1 MERQERLSLRH
12 NNMRFLGYCVI
23 FFAAALIFAAVA
35 VPVMGQSTHTPNID
49 FTEPN
54 HWAWND
60 VVGWIDFCFAA
71 TPGVG
76 PCNAN
81 AVEVPSGNPPD
92 VRLKGYALSTVGYFV
107 MSCDVTP
114 NLPNPNICAG
124 SAGNWGVTRNSN
136 TFDGWAWN
144 DVVGWVSFNCSNT
157 GTCASSSYNVQIN
170 ATSGELS
177 GWAWN
182 DVIGWISF
190 NCVNSGTN
198 GCGPPPNGVDYKVK
212 IQGGSQPSSSGNLTS
227 SIFDTCPS
235 GTNCGAA
242 FNTIMWREEN
252 IGGGTVEFQIA
263 SSDSPAGPWEFK
275 GQLGTNDWYLAL
287 VNTPVNITRA
297 HHNNK
302 RYVRYKTRLNR
313 GTASPVVRDIIINWS
328 P

>member
-1 MERQERLSLRH
+1 MKFSAAYFI
-12 NNMRFLGYCVI
+12 RFGAIVAA
-23 FFAAALIFAAVA
+23 FFAVV
-35 VPVMGQSTHTPNID
+35 VPVTGYAQIHTPNVD
-49 FTEPN
+49 YTEPN

-92 VRLKGYALSTVGYFV
+92 IRLKGYASSTVGYFV

-114 NLPNPNICAG
+114 NGNICDPPNP
-124 SAGNWGVTRNSN
+124 AGNWGVSRNSN

-170 ATSGELS
+170 VTSGELS

-190 NCVNSGTN
+190 NCLNTQTCPGGSGPT
-198 GCGPPPNGVDYKVK
+198 PYVDYRVK
-212 IQGGSQPSSSGNLTS
+212 IAGGSQPALSGNLTS

-235 GTNCGAA
+235 GINCGAA
-242 FNTIMWREEN
+242 FNTIMWRGEN
-252 IGGGTVEFQIA
+252 AGGGTVEFQIA
-263 SSDSPAGPWEFK
+263 SSDNTAGLWEFK
-275 GQLGTNDWYLAL
+275 GQSGTNDWYLAL

-313 GTASPVVRDIIINWS
+313 GTTSPVVRDIIINWS